1 MYSQEGTA
9 VRAAK
14 LISSDTCLIL
24 SKASTAAQKTDVNI
38 RYMFDFQM
46 MKKKNNSKTKNLRQS
61 YIKLGI
67 STHGISVIYYY
78 KFMYNSAILKFK
90 NKYENIQSIVCIW
103 WN

>member
-46 MKKKNNSKTKNLRQS
+46 MKKKKQ
-61 YIKLGI
+61 
-67 STHGISVIYYY
+67 
-78 KFMYNSAILKFK
+78 F
-90 NKYENIQSIVCIW
+90 
-103 WN
+103 